1 MENLAKNTYIHS
13 NFALLCDSENE
24 VSDEENEEILRAL
37 ENLSDDDLKTARSEI
52 IFV

>member
-1 MENLAKNTYIHS
+1 MKNLAEKTYTTS
-13 NFALLCDSENE
+13 NFAWLYDPENE

-37 ENLSDDDLKTARSEI
+37 GRLSDDDLKTARSEI